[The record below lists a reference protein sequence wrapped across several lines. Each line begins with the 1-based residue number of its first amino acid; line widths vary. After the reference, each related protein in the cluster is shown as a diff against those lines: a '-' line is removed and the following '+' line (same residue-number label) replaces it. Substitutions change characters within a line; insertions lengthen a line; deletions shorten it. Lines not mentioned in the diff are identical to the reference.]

1 MGNGQKR
8 QGSFLK
14 RLLVIGAGPVLVV
27 GLGVPYW
34 LGQQVEKHYADYL
47 QQLQRF
53 GYIQVENLVYER
65 DWFQASAS
73 YELIIE
79 PELAQAY
86 ERLLG
91 AEMGLSFDGEPLR
104 IVVND
109 RITHG
114 PFLGALATFE
124 GRAEASGWLFEQA
137 IHLEED
143 EDFARYAGR
152 VGFDQVVE
160 GEWEPMA
167 VTLASGPLLNGL
179 GVEMRYQG
187 EYLGGEFRYDSSSGE
202 YRSTNRLGQSR
213 LVEPSAVHTF
223 EGFTTD
229 LVISFPQGV
238 LREIALR
245 SDDAPM
251 STESRDLQEVGNS
264 RIEGQSVEVKLLFDE
279 QGRFADL
286 VAHLEMQGFESEAP
300 DLYLTMDG
308 LAADF
313 TATRHGDSSWYGQLG
328 LSLDGLTVREQY
340 SPGFTAQSAT
350 VRLGLEPESEA
361 HFQLAQLWAAEGL
374 QIQGLEESI
383 AFHVESSYGKLSR
396 TEYDTLWSLIYEA
409 IASFQWDDPEALLPI
424 FERMEEAGEALMAGR
439 SVLAIKP
446 ASFSMGD
453 ADIELALEAD
463 LLLQDIAGFDDSF
476 LLDAENRLDLSVE
489 ASAMLLHRVAREVLR
504 QQYNGM
510 LSGNELD
517 AMAKEVVAG
526 SVEPMLEMGV
536 VRREQDGSYTLKVRL
551 QDGQLLVNGEP
562 GEWLLEQF

>member
-8 QGSFLK
+8 QGSLLK
-14 RLLVIGAGPVLVV
+14 RLLVISAGLVLVV
-27 GLGVPYW
+27 GLGAPYW

-53 GYIQVENLVYER
+53 DYIQVENPVYER
-65 DWFQASAS
+65 GWFQASAS

-86 ERLLG
+86 EHLLD
-91 AEMGLSFDGEPLR
+91 AEMGLSFEGEPLR
-104 IVVND
+104 IAVND

-114 PFLGALATFE
+114 PFMGALATFE

-137 IHLEED
+137 LQLDD
-143 EDFARYAGR
+143 EDFTRYAGR
-152 VGFDQVVE
+152 VGFDQMVE
-160 GEWEPMA
+160 GEWEPLT
-167 VTLASGPLLNGL
+167 VTLASGPLLNDL
-179 GVEMRYQG
+179 GVEMRYEG
-187 EYLGGEFRYDSSSGE
+187 EYLGGEFRYDPNSGE

-223 EGFTTD
+223 EGSTTD

-238 LREIALR
+238 LREITLR
-245 SDDAPM
+245 SNDAPM
-251 STESRDLQEVGNS
+251 LTESRDLQEVGNS
-264 RIEGQSVEVKLLFDE
+264 RIEGQSVEIKFLFDE

-286 VAHLEMQGFESEAP
+286 VAHFEMQGFESEAP
-300 DLYLTMDG
+300 DLYFTMDG

-313 TATRHGDSSWYGQLG
+313 TATRQGDSSWYGQLG
-328 LSLDGLTVREQY
+328 LSLDGLAVREQF

-350 VRLGLEPESEA
+350 VRLGLEPESEE

-374 QIQGLEESI
+374 QIQGLEEPI
-383 AFHVESSYGKLSR
+383 AFHVESSYGQLSR

-409 IASFQWDDPEALLPI
+409 IASFQWNDPEALLPI
-424 FERMEEAGEALMAGR
+424 FERMGEAGEALMAGR
-439 SVLAIKP
+439 SVLTIKP
-446 ASFSMGD
+446 ATFSMGD
-453 ADIELALEAD
+453 ADIVLALEAD
-463 LLLQDIAGFDDSF
+463 LLLQDIAGLDESF

-489 ASAMLLHRVAREVLR
+489 ASAMLLHRVSREVLR

-536 VRREQDGSYTLKVRL
+536 VRREQDGSYTLKVQL